1 MEIEVYKMIYKME
14 KDKYNLRI
22 LGEVFKNNNKN
33 KAKIIINNKKYPLND
48 VLSIENIRQ
57 NKILMILSKNIYNK
71 SCMFKNCEL
80 LEYVSKPI
88 SYP

>member
-57 NKILMILSKNIYNK
+57 NKI
-71 SCMFKNCEL
+71 
-80 LEYVSKPI
+80 
-88 SYP
+88 